1 MPRRS
6 SALTSANRLLP
17 WLLLPSLAWAQPGAT
32 ETVRAPDAS
41 TAATTAA
48 TLHDAAASARHAP
61 SESAPAE
68 SQAPVA
74 TSIPGEPNPPA
85 AATTLDEPSIPART
99 VVTGTR
105 TPRPVRD
112 VPSTTVVLPREEID
126 RSPTLTQDSLVRTLP
141 SVATFRRT
149 PSLVADPTAQGLN
162 VRGLAPSGVARTL
175 VLLDG
180 VPVNDPLGGWVFWR
194 SLPRLG
200 LERIEVVPGG
210 GSALYGSSAL
220 GGVVQLISRPIAGP
234 ALDADVTYGNRGT
247 GLLAARGAQ
256 RWGPVAAALETELLT
271 SNGYPIVTPAQ
282 RGAIDSDTP
291 SNHVV
296 LNGRVDAQLSD
307 ALSLTARANLFREN
321 QNGGTRFT
329 TARVEL
335 AQLSANARLQ
345 TDTLGTF
352 SLDLFG
358 RALRFEQD
366 RARVAQDRTTESLA
380 ASQAVPANDQGA
392 SLVWTA
398 PTWSVGGVHHLS
410 AGLDTRRLAGT
421 SRERLFPPSQAP
433 DTVIAREAGG
443 TQWASGLFLQDL
455 YAITPD
461 LELSAALRLD
471 VWRNTRGLQR
481 VDRVSGASDA
491 TAFDDRTENQLSP
504 RLGLRW
510 RPWDALTLRASGY
523 RAFRAPTLN
532 ELYRPFQVGT
542 VLTAANA
549 DLRAE
554 RLWGAEAGVEVE
566 PLRTL
571 TARVTG
577 FWNVLEDPIT
587 NVTLPGGAGRQRQ
600 NLGRARVRGVEASID
615 WRLSRR
621 WTTLL
626 AYTFVDPTVTA
637 APGQPDLVGRQLAQD
652 PRHRGAVSLTFE
664 DPSLVT
670 ATVQLRA
677 TGPQFEDDL
686 NERRM
691 GGALVVDAALSRR
704 LFWKVD
710 LFAAVENLFDREYL
724 AGRAGV
730 DTLGPPLLARVGL
743 RLRDAL

>member
-1 MPRRS
+1 MEHATAPRAFEEA
-6 SALTSANRLLP
+6 SAQHET
-17 WLLLPSLAWAQPGAT
+17 PSRPDA
-32 ETVRAPDAS
+32 DAS
-41 TAATTAA
+41 TAPEV
-48 TLHDAAASARHAP
+48 P
-61 SESAPAE
+61 SSTAPATE
-68 SQAPVA
+68 TA
-74 TSIPGEPNPPA
+74 
-85 AATTLDEPSIPART
+85 EPSASSRT

-105 TPRPVRD
+105 LPRPVRD
-112 VPSTTVVLPREEID
+112 VPATTVVLPREEID
-126 RSPTLTQDSLVRTLP
+126 RSPTLTQDTLVRSLP

-149 PSLVADPTAQGLN
+149 PSLVSDPTAQGLN
-162 VRGLAPSGVARTL
+162 LRGLAPSGVARTL

-220 GGVVQLISRPIAGP
+220 GGVVQLISRPITGP
-234 ALDADVTYGNRGT
+234 AVDADLSYGNRDT

-256 RWGPVAAALETELLT
+256 RWGPIAAAVETELLT
-271 SNGYPIVTPAQ
+271 SNGYRIVTPGQ

-296 LNGRVDAQLSD
+296 LNGRVEAQASD
-307 ALSLTARANLFREN
+307 SLTLSARANLFREN

-329 TARVEL
+329 TARVEM
-335 AQLSANARLQ
+335 AQFGAGARLQ

-358 RALRFEQD
+358 RALRFEQN
-366 RARVAQDRTTESLA
+366 RARVAQERAAESLA
-380 ASQAVPANDQGA
+380 ASQDVPADDQGA

-398 PTWSVGGVHHLS
+398 PSWSAGGTHQLS
-410 AGLDTRRLAGT
+410 AGLDARRMAGT
-421 SRERLFPPSQAP
+421 SREQLFPPTRTP
-433 DTVIAREAGG
+433 DTVLARDAGG
-443 TQWASGLFLQDL
+443 TQWAGGVFLQDL
-455 YAITPD
+455 YAITPA
-461 LELSAALRLD
+461 LELSAALRFD
-471 VWRNTRGLQR
+471 VWRNTQGLQR
-481 VDRVSGASDA
+481 VERANGTVD
-491 TAFDDRTENQLSP
+491 TTPFEDRTAHQLSP
-504 RLGLRW
+504 RLGVRV
-510 RPWDALTLRASGY
+510 RPWDTVTLRASGY

-542 VLTAANA
+542 VFTAANA
-549 DLRAE
+549 NLGAE

-587 NVTLPGGAGRQRQ
+587 NVTLPDGAGRERQ
-600 NLGRARVRGVEASID
+600 NLGKARVHGVETSLD
-615 WRLSRR
+615 WRVSRQ
-621 WTTLL
+621 WTALL
-626 AYTFVDPTVTA
+626 GYTFVDPTVTE
-637 APGQPDLVGRQLAQD
+637 APGQPALVGRQLAQD
-652 PRHRGAVSLTFE
+652 PRHRGAASLTFE

-670 ATVQLRA
+670 ATVQLRV

-686 NERRM
+686 NERGM
-691 GGALVVDAALSRR
+691 GGVLVVDAAVSRR

-743 RLRDAL
+743 RLRDAP

>member
-1 MPRRS
+1 MEQV
-6 SALTSANRLLP
+6 ATSRAFAEP
-17 WLLLPSLAWAQPGAT
+17 PSQH
-32 ETVRAPDAS
+32 EAPAAPIADAS
-41 TAATTAA
+41 TAPEV
-48 TLHDAAASARHAP
+48 P
-61 SESAPAE
+61 SSTAPATE
-68 SQAPVA
+68 TA
-74 TSIPGEPNPPA
+74 
-85 AATTLDEPSIPART
+85 EPSASSRT

-105 TPRPVRD
+105 LPRPVRD
-112 VPSTTVVLPREEID
+112 VPATTVVLPREEID
-126 RSPTLTQDSLVRTLP
+126 RSPSLTQDTLIRSLP

-149 PSLVADPTAQGLN
+149 PSLVSDPTAQGLN
-162 VRGLAPSGVARTL
+162 LRGLAPSGVARTL

-220 GGVVQLISRPIAGP
+220 GGVVQLISRPITGP
-234 ALDADVTYGNRGT
+234 AVDADLSYGNRDT

-256 RWGPVAAALETELLT
+256 RWGAIAAAVETELLT
-271 SNGYPIVTPAQ
+271 SSGYRIVTPGQ

-296 LNGRVDAQLSD
+296 LNGRVEAQATD
-307 ALSLTARANLFREN
+307 ALTLSARANLFREN

-335 AQLSANARLQ
+335 AQFGASARLQ
-345 TDTLGTF
+345 TDTLGAF

-358 RALRFEQD
+358 RALRFEQN
-366 RARVAQDRTTESLA
+366 RARVAQDRAVESLA
-380 ASQAVPANDQGA
+380 ASQEVPADDQGA

-398 PTWSVGGVHHLS
+398 PSWNAGGAHLLS
-410 AGLDTRRLAGT
+410 AGLDARRLAGT
-421 SRERLFPPSQAP
+421 SREQLFPPAQTP
-433 DTVIAREAGG
+433 DTVLARDAGG
-443 TQWASGLFLQDL
+443 TQWTGGVFLQDL
-455 YAITPD
+455 YAITPA
-461 LELSAALRLD
+461 LELSAALRFD
-471 VWRNTRGLQR
+471 VWRNTQGRQR
-481 VDRVSGASDA
+481 VERASGTVD
-491 TAFDDRTENQLSP
+491 TTPFEDRTEHQLSP
-504 RLGLRW
+504 RLGLRL
-510 RPWDALTLRASGY
+510 RPWDAVTLRASGY

-542 VLTAANA
+542 VFTAANA
-549 DLRAE
+549 NLGAE

-587 NVTLPGGAGRQRQ
+587 NVTLPDGAGRERQ
-600 NLGRARVRGVEASID
+600 NLGKARVRGVETSLD
-615 WRLSRR
+615 WRLSRQ
-621 WTTLL
+621 WTALL
-626 AYTFVDPTVTA
+626 GYTFVDPTVTD
-637 APGQPDLVGRQLAQD
+637 APGQPALVGRQLAQD
-652 PRHRGAVSLTFE
+652 PRHRGAASLTFE

-670 ATVQLRA
+670 ATVQLRV
-677 TGPQFEDDL
+677 TGPQYEDDL
-686 NERRM
+686 NERGM
-691 GGALVVDAALSRR
+691 GGVLVVDAAVSRR

-743 RLRDAL
+743 RLRDAP

>member
-6 SALTSANRLLP
+6 SRLISSTLRWCVLLPGALLTSAT
-17 WLLLPSLAWAQPGAT
+17 WAQSADS
-32 ETVRAPDAS
+32 ETTPLPVAQPAPTS
-41 TAATTAA
+41 
-48 TLHDAAASARHAP
+48 P
-61 SESAPAE
+61 PPAE
-68 SQAPVA
+68 DSTPSAEPDS
-74 TSIPGEPNPPA
+74 TS
-85 AATTLDEPSIPART
+85 RT

-105 TPRPVRD
+105 LPRPIRD
-112 VPSTTVVLPREEID
+112 VPATTVVLPREEID
-126 RSPTLTQDSLVRTLP
+126 RSPTLTQDTLVRSLP

-149 PSLVADPTAQGLN
+149 PSLVSDPTAQGLN
-162 VRGLAPSGVARTL
+162 LRGLAPSGVARTL

-220 GGVVQLISRPIAGP
+220 GGVVQLISRPITGP
-234 ALDADVTYGNRGT
+234 ALDADVSYGNRGT
-247 GLLAARGAQ
+247 GLVAARGAQ

-271 SNGYPIVTPAQ
+271 SNGYRIVSPGQ
-282 RGAIDSDTP
+282 RGAIDGDTP

-296 LNGRVDAQLSD
+296 LNGRVEAQATDTLTLS
-307 ALSLTARANLFREN
+307 ARANLFREN

-335 AQLSANARLQ
+335 AQFGAGARLQ
-345 TDTLGTF
+345 TEARGTF
-352 SLDLFG
+352 TLDLYG

-366 RARVAQDRTTESLA
+366 RARVAQDRATEVLA
-380 ASQAVPANDQGA
+380 ASQEVPANDQGG
-392 SLVWTA
+392 SFVWTA
-398 PTWSVGGVHHLS
+398 PTWNAGGAHQLS
-410 AGLDTRRLAGT
+410 AGLDARRMAGT
-421 SRERLFPPSQAP
+421 SQERIFPANQAP
-433 DTVIAREAGG
+433 EALVAREAGG
-443 TQWASGLFLQDL
+443 TQWSGGVFLQDL
-455 YAITPD
+455 YAPIPA

-471 VWRNTRGLQR
+471 AWRNTRGQQR
-481 VDRVSGASDA
+481 VERVSGATDA
-491 TAFDDRTENQLSP
+491 TRYDDRTEHQLSP
-504 RLGLRW
+504 RLGLRV
-510 RPWDALTLRASGY
+510 RPWDPVTFRASGY

-549 DLRAE
+549 DLSAE

-566 PLRTL
+566 PLRAL

-587 NVTLPGGAGRQRQ
+587 NVTLPGNAGRQRQ
-600 NLGRARVRGVEASID
+600 NLGRARVRGVEASVD

-626 AYTFVDPTVTA
+626 AYTFVDPTVTK
-637 APGQPDLVGRQLAQD
+637 APGQPELVGRQLAQD
-652 PRHRGAVSLTFE
+652 PRHRGAASLTFE
-664 DPSLVT
+664 DPRLFT
-670 ATVQLRA
+670 TTVQLRVI
-677 TGPQFEDDL
+677 GPQFEDDL
-686 NERRM
+686 NERGM
-691 GGALVVDAALSRR
+691 GGALVVDAAVSRR

-730 DTLGPPLLARVGL
+730 DTLGPPVLARVGL
-743 RLRDAL
+743 RLRDAP